1 MNEKV
6 EDTVAIDVDQLGTGM
21 LEAAEK
27 REGVPMAGGVEYWER
42 GNLAVKRKAAVKG
55 NCGGRG
61 GRCVMDAGGDRK
73 KYRDQ
78 PQGFPP
84 PIPKPE
90 PSGAVSTRRTTARF
104 LASMTMTRPGAA
116 VVPGA
121 GIAMLMPPMF
131 ITLSVL

>member
-1 MNEKV
+1 MRGLLNEKI
-6 EDTVAIDVDQLGTGM
+6 ENTVAIDVDQLGTGM
-21 LEAAEK
+21 LEAAEEWKAESSARGIENWK
-27 REGVPMAGGVEYWER
+27 RR
-42 GNLAVKRKAAVKG
+42 NAAVKS

-61 GRCVMDAGGDRK
+61 GRCAVRACGDRK
-73 KYRDQ
+73 QHREE

-90 PSGAVSTRRTTARF
+90 PSGAVSTRRTTTRF
-104 LASMTMTRPGAA
+104 RASITITRPGAA
-116 VVPGA
+116 GPPPGA